1 MHGSDKGVVNQCLT
15 CYTCDM
21 TILYTR
27 RAFIKELL
35 YRGANSS
42 ESASRFT
49 FNFNI
54 TRGKYDDTSRRSS

>member
-1 MHGSDKGVVNQCLT
+1 MHGSDKGVVNRCLT

-42 ESASRFT
+42 EFVSRFT

>member
-1 MHGSDKGVVNQCLT
+1 MHEGNKGVVSCCIT

-21 TILYTR
+21 TKLYTR
-27 RAFIKELL
+27 RAFNKEHL
-35 YRGANSS
+35 YREVDSS

>member
-1 MHGSDKGVVNQCLT
+1 MHESDKGVVSCCLT

-21 TILYTR
+21 TKLYTR
-27 RAFIKELL
+27 RAFNKELL

-54 TRGKYDDTSRRSS
+54 TRGKYDETSRRSS